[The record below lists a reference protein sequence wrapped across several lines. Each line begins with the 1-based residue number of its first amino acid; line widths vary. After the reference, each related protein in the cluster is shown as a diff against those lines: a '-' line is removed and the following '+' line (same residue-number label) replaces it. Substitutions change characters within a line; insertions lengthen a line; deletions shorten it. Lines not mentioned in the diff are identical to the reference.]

1 LVITTKVVMA
11 WNLKVRLVETCT
23 CNMFCPCWFG
33 LKELMIMDKGYC
45 ASALLFRIQDGISNS
60 INLAGRDV
68 VLWLDFPGPTLLDG
82 NATSRLYID
91 DAGDTSQ
98 QKVLEDIFQGKRG
111 GPMQMLSQLIAK
123 WLPTITTRID
133 IKEDNGSNNITA
145 RVRNYGEIKSQELR
159 NEAGR
164 AMTVQ
169 GAGFASM
176 FQFENDVL
184 TLAPSGTQWSDS
196 DTPHSQITTRSG
208 AIGKFSWRG
217 N

>member
-1 LVITTKVVMA
+1 MA
-11 WNLKVRLVETCT
+11 WNLSGKMLENCT

-33 LKELMIMDKGYC
+33 VKELMIMDKGYC
-45 ASALLFRIQDGISNS
+45 GGLILFRIQDGISNS

-68 VLWLDFPGPTLLDG
+68 VLFFDWPGPTLLDG
-82 NATSRLYID
+82 NGTSRLYID
-91 DAGDTSQ
+91 DAADTNQ
-98 QKVLEDIFQGKRG
+98 QKEFEDIFQGRRG

-133 IKEDNGSNNITA
+133 IKEDDGGHNITA
-145 RVRNYGEIKSQELR
+145 RVGNQGEIKSQQLR

-169 GAGFASM
+169 GAGIASM

-196 DTPHSQITTRSG
+196 DMPHTQIITRSG
-208 AIGKFSWRG
+208 ALGKFNWRG

>member
-1 LVITTKVVMA
+1 MA
-11 WNLKVRLVETCT
+11 WNLSGKMLENCT

-33 LKELMIMDKGYC
+33 VKELMIMDKGYC
-45 ASALLFRIQDGISNS
+45 GGLILFRIQDGISNS

-68 VLWLDFPGPTLLDG
+68 VLFFDWPGPTLLDG
-82 NATSRLYID
+82 NGTSRLYID
-91 DAGDTSQ
+91 DTADTNQ
-98 QKVLEDIFQGKRG
+98 QKEFEDIFQGRRG

-133 IKEDNGSNNITA
+133 IKEDDGGHNITA
-145 RVRNYGEIKSQELR
+145 RVGNQGEIKSQQLR

-164 AMTVQ
+164 AMTVH
-169 GAGFASM
+169 GAGLASM
-176 FQFENDVL
+176 FQIENDVI

-196 DTPHSQITTRSG
+196 DMPHTQIITRSG
-208 AIGKFSWRG
+208 ALGKFSWRG

>member
-1 LVITTKVVMA
+1 MA
-11 WNLKVRLVETCT
+11 WNLSGKMLENCT

-33 LKELMIMDKGYC
+33 VKELMIMDKGYC
-45 ASALLFRIQDGISNS
+45 GGLILFRIQDGISNS

-68 VLWLDFPGPTLLDG
+68 VLFFDWPGPTLLDG
-82 NATSRLYID
+82 NGTSRLYID
-91 DAGDTSQ
+91 DTADTNQ
-98 QKVLEDIFQGKRG
+98 QKEFEDIFQGRRG

-133 IKEDNGSNNITA
+133 IKEDDGGHNITA
-145 RVRNYGEIKSQELR
+145 RVGNQGEIKSQQLR

-164 AMTVQ
+164 AMTVH
-169 GAGFASM
+169 GAGIASM

-184 TLAPSGTQWSDS
+184 TLAPSDTQWSDS
-196 DTPHSQITTRSG
+196 DMPHTQIITRSG
-208 AIGKFSWRG
+208 ALGKFNWRG

>member
-1 LVITTKVVMA
+1 
-11 WNLKVRLVETCT
+11 
-23 CNMFCPCWFG
+23 
-33 LKELMIMDKGYC
+33 MDKGYC
-45 ASALLFRIQDGISNS
+45 ASALLFRIQDGMSNS
-60 INLAGRDV
+60 INLASRDV

-82 NATSRLYID
+82 NGTSRLYID

-98 QKVLEDIFQGKRG
+98 QKELEDIFQGRRG

-133 IKEDNGSNNITA
+133 INEDNGSHNITA
-145 RVRNYGEIKSQELR
+145 KVGNFGEIKSQQLR

-196 DTPHSQITTRSG
+196 DTPHTQITTRSG
-208 AIGKFSWRG
+208 AVGKFSWRG

>member
-1 LVITTKVVMA
+1 MA
-11 WNLKVRLVETCT
+11 WNLSGKMLENCT

-33 LKELMIMDKGYC
+33 VKELMIMDKGYC
-45 ASALLFRIQDGISNS
+45 GGLILFRIQDGISNN

-68 VLWLDFPGPTLLDG
+68 VLFFDWPGPTLLDG
-82 NATSRLYID
+82 NATNRLYID
-91 DAGDTSQ
+91 NAVDTNQ
-98 QKVLEDIFQGKRG
+98 QKELEDIFQGRRG
-111 GPMQMLSQLIAK
+111 GPMQILSTFVAK
-123 WLPTITTRID
+123 WLPTITTTIH
-133 IKEDNGSNNITA
+133 IKEDNDSHNITA
-145 RVRNYGEIKSQELR
+145 RVGNFGEIKSQELR

-184 TLAPSGTQWSDS
+184 TLAPSDTQWSDP
-196 DTPHSQITTRSG
+196 DTPHTQITTRSG
-208 AIGKFSWRG
+208 ALGKFSWRG